1 MRNKILTFS
10 LILLAIIL
18 LSQDVKGQDEEPAAP
33 PIKCY
38 VCGGADGKCSS
49 PDDLGIEKTCD
60 AGTFTCIV
68 ATENDEVYRRCDTT
82 ATQYEDCVNGGDFC
96 YCLGD
101 LCNGGPRIE
110 SLSVLLTVALIT
122 GFVRIFN

>member
-1 MRNKILTFS
+1 MKNNFIL
-10 LILLAIIL
+10 
-18 LSQDVKGQDEEPAAP
+18 GQDEEPAAP

-68 ATENDEVYRRCDTT
+68 ATESTRFE
-82 ATQYEDCVNGGDFC
+82 NGIIDNKSFIC
-96 YCLGD
+96 
-101 LCNGGPRIE
+101 
-110 SLSVLLTVALIT
+110 
-122 GFVRIFN
+122 F

>member
-1 MRNKILTFS
+1 MKNNFIL
-10 LILLAIIL
+10 
-18 LSQDVKGQDEEPAAP
+18 GQDEEPAAP

-68 ATENDEVYRRCDTT
+68 ATESTRFE
-82 ATQYEDCVNGGDFC
+82 NGIDNKVFIYFQMMKFTEGVTPQQH
-96 YCLGD
+96 
-101 LCNGGPRIE
+101 NMK
-110 SLSVLLTVALIT
+110 TVSMEGT
-122 GFVRIFN
+122 FVIAW